1 MDMLLNQLREKD
13 SQKTTILEQIAN
25 LENELSNRK
34 VNISENEDN
43 VSWNVLI
50 ICVII
55 ILYIGYY
62 FIIYDIN
69 CL

>member
-1 MDMLLNQLREKD
+1 MLLNQLREKD

-43 VSWNVLI
+43 VS
-50 ICVII
+50 
-55 ILYIGYY
+55 
-62 FIIYDIN
+62 
-69 CL
+69 